1 MSSAI
6 LFDSLVDEA
15 LKSRTELVLL
25 RPVVEKELLHHD
37 ILREMSGA
45 GLLSG
50 LTFIGGTCLRACYGS
65 SRLSEDLNFTGG
77 DDFKRTDLMDL
88 GKVLREA
95 LGTRYGLKV
104 SVSDPV
110 RDEGKVSTWKMSIE
124 TRPGRKDLPAQRIH
138 LDICAIPSHD
148 PCPMMLRTLYGVDM
162 GTSGLI
168 LQAQSREE
176 ILADKLIAL
185 AFREGRIKNRDLWD
199 IAWLRQQGVE
209 LPSHLIPLK
218 IEDHRRSKEEFR
230 SLLQGRLGEMKK
242 SDVLRKH
249 FINEMRRFLPAA
261 VAAQT
266 VEQEPYWQY
275 LTQVIGEE
283 TGKALASINGHRG
296 SLKHLPLMETLAEDR
311 SRERDL

>member
-1 MSSAI
+1 MNSNT

-15 LKSRTELVLL
+15 LKSRPEIALL

-37 ILREMSGA
+37 ILREMSQEGM
-45 GLLSG
+45 LTG

-65 SRLSEDLNFTGG
+65 PRLSEDLDFTGG
-77 DDFKRTDLMDL
+77 NDFKRSDLTEL
-88 GKVLREA
+88 GKVLRET

-104 SVSDPV
+104 YVSDPI
-110 RDEGKVSTWKMSIE
+110 RAEGKVSTWKMSVE

-148 PCPMMLRTLYGVDM
+148 PRPMMLRTLYGVDM

-176 ILADKLIAL
+176 ILADKVIAL

-199 IAWLRQQGVE
+199 ILWLRQQGVE
-209 LPSHLIPLK
+209 LPAQLIPLK
-218 IEDHRRSKEEFR
+218 IQDHRRSTEEFR
-230 SLLQGRLGEMKK
+230 ALLQGRVGELKK
-242 SDVLRKH
+242 SEALRND
-249 FINEMRRFLPAA
+249 FIKEMLRFLPAA
-261 VAAQT
+261 VTAQT

-275 LTQVIGEE
+275 LNQVIGEE
-283 TGKALASINGHRG
+283 SQKALGA
-296 SLKHLPLMETLAEDR
+296 L
-311 SRERDL
+311 

>member
-1 MSSAI
+1 MSPAT

-15 LKSRTELVLL
+15 LKSRAELSLL

-37 ILREMSGA
+37 ILREMSSA

-65 SRLSEDLNFTGG
+65 PRLSEDLDFTGG
-77 DDFKRTDLMDL
+77 SDFKRSDLTEL
-88 GKVLREA
+88 GKVLKET

-110 RDEGKVSTWKMSIE
+110 REQGKVSTWKMSVE

-138 LDICAIPSHD
+138 LDICSIPSHD
-148 PCPMMLRTLYGVDM
+148 PRPMMLRTLYGVDM

-176 ILADKLIAL
+176 ILADKVIAL

-209 LPSHLIPLK
+209 LPASLIPLK
-218 IEDHRRSKEEFR
+218 IHDHRRSKEEFR
-230 SLLQGRLGEMKK
+230 SLLRERVEELGKTE
-242 SDVLRKH
+242 VLRKD
-249 FINEMRRFLPAA
+249 FINEMRRFLPVAT
-261 VAAQT
+261 AAQT

-275 LTQVIGEE
+275 LIQVIREE
-283 TGKALASINGHRG
+283 SGGALVG
-296 SLKHLPLMETLAEDR
+296 L
-311 SRERDL
+311 